1 VLDIYKK
8 NYPNIANE
16 ILKYLP
22 INERIANLETK
33 LAVDDLMEILRAEG
47 VNV

>member
-1 VLDIYKK
+1 MIFIKK
-8 NYPNIANE
+8 LNE

-22 INERIANLETK
+22 INERIANPETK
-33 LAVDDLMEILRAEG
+33 LADLSVDDLMEILRAKG